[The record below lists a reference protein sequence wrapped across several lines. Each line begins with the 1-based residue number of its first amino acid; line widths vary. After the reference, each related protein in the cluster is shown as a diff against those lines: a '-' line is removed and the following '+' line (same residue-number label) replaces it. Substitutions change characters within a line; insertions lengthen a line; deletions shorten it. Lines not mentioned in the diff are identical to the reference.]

1 MSRRRRTSTAREVRS
16 SSIRFSRWSMDS
28 NIHAGSYHVFAGKDA
43 SKALGMSSMKSE
55 DAVPDW
61 SGLSAEALATLDG
74 WYAYFQ

>member
-1 MSRRRRTSTAREVRS
+1 
-16 SSIRFSRWSMDS
+16 MDS

-43 SKALGMSSMKSE
+43 SKALGLSSMKSE

-61 SGLSAEALATLDG
+61 SGLNAEALTTLDG